1 MQHHVGYVAASHA
14 AATSSARVVA
24 ATIAVSSVRL
34 HSVAAVPTCRSA
46 SPAIDVYRHTAF
58 HTTRLGAG
66 PAPNDTRD
74 RNVGA
79 AQTTL

>member
-14 AATSSARVVA
+14 AAASSARVVA

-58 HTTRLGAG
+58 HTTRLAAG
-66 PAPNDTRD
+66 PAPNGTTDHRPEP
-74 RNVGA
+74 